1 MKKQI
6 LENLPVDACAT
17 GTTLLE
23 NVNEADL
30 CALFFKHID
39 YCLAKNYPDLITIQ
53 QVPGHLEAG
62 IVINRKLVRTNP
74 EQLAV
79 LGKSDV
85 EVKID
90 GYTVTRLWV
99 KDDSQLYVEAKDNA
113 RVVIDALDN
122 AQVFISTSGN
132 ARVVVNLFEGAVE
145 RGATR
150 TFIKR
155 RKTYDL

>member
-6 LENLPVDACAT
+6 LENLPVDACAP
-17 GTTLLE
+17 GTELLE
-23 NVNEADL
+23 NTNEADL
-30 CALFFKHID
+30 FNLFFKYID
-39 YCLAKNYPDLITIQ
+39 FCLAKNYPDLTTIQ

-132 ARVVVNLFEGAVE
+132 ARVVVNLFEGAAE